1 MKVLKC
7 IIVSIASV
15 LLACVVFVLT
25 ASFFTVTNLLFLN
38 SIYVVLA
45 VASILFCLI
54 VCAFE
59 KTIKERLKITSR
71 LYIFSAFAAPAI
83 FAVISY
89 IIVQHLIH
97 SGYHFSGGL
106 MPGLNE
112 SLWAASI
119 AVIFCGALVGRGLL
133 TMVSLLKGGFKSREK
148 QACFSEDIF
157 LQTQKAVGICQPL
170 FTV

>member
-7 IIVSIASV
+7 IFVSIASFI
-15 LLACVVFVLT
+15 LACAVFAAT
-25 ASFFTVTNLLFLN
+25 AAFFTVTNLLFLN

-71 LYIFSAFAAPAI
+71 LYIFSALAAPAI
-83 FAVISY
+83 FAMTSY

-112 SLWAASI
+112 SLWTVSI

-133 TMVSLLKGGFKSREK
+133 TMVSPLRGRFKNREK
-148 QACFSEDIF
+148 
-157 LQTQKAVGICQPL
+157 
-170 FTV
+170 

>member
-7 IIVSIASV
+7 IIVSIASFI
-15 LLACVVFVLT
+15 LACAVFAAT
-25 ASFFTVTNLLFLN
+25 AAFFTVTSLLFLN

-45 VASILFCLI
+45 AAGILFCLI

-71 LYIFSAFAAPAI
+71 LYIFSTLAAPAI
-83 FAVISY
+83 FAIISY
-89 IIVQHLIH
+89 IIVQHLIN

-112 SLWAASI
+112 SLWTVSI
-119 AVIFCGALVGRGLL
+119 AVIFCSALVGRGLL
-133 TMVSLLKGGFKSREK
+133 TMVSLSNGGFKSREK
-148 QACFSEDIF
+148 
-157 LQTQKAVGICQPL
+157 
-170 FTV
+170 